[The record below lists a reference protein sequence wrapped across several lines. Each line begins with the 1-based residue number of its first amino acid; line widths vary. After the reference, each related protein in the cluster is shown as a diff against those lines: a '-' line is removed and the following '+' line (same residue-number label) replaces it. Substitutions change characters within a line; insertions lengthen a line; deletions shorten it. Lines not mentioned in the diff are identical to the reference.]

1 MKKNLLCV
9 FAMMV
14 VMLFGL
20 TLTASAEEGVTDTEI
35 HIGQWGPQTGP
46 AAPWGAVARG
56 TDAYVK
62 MINAEGGIHGRKIVH
77 HYFDDGYNPAKTIA
91 GVKQLQEEI
100 GMFAYVGGVGTATGL
115 AVKEYILDKKIPWI
129 GPAAGSRHW
138 IQPPN
143 KYLFNT
149 YPLYLGDAQLLCKYA
164 VETMG
169 FKRLA
174 IAYQNDDYGKQGLEG
189 AQKQL
194 AKYGLKLVEQIPLNV
209 ADTDMKPHIM
219 KYSKAKAEAVLLF
232 VTPGPVAR
240 LIGTGK
246 AMKFNPQWLS
256 TTTCGDHPLMMAITK
271 GLYAGTISASF
282 GMMDPKAVGV
292 GNKEDAMNPSLPLL
306 AKIKRDAYDKF
317 AAKEERWGMTYA
329 AGIGFTEP
337 FFEALKRVG
346 RDLTREKLVAELE
359 KIQNYKGIMGN
370 VNYKPFDP
378 TDPLCRIGQQ
388 EIFLVR
394 AEADGTS
401 TILTDW
407 YTTEFIP
414 MGK

>member
-219 KYSKAKAEAVLLF
+219 KYSKAKAEAVLVF
-232 VTPGPVAR
+232 VGPGHVAR

-378 TDPLCRIGQQ
+378 NDPLCRIGQQ

>member
-1 MKKNLLCV
+1 
-9 FAMMV
+9 
-14 VMLFGL
+14 VMILGL

-35 HIGQWGPQTGP
+35 HIGQWGPMTGP

-56 TDAYVK
+56 TDAYFK
-62 MINAEGGIHGRKIVH
+62 MINAEGGIHGRKLVH

-91 GVKQLQEEI
+91 GVKQLQEDI
-100 GMFAYVGGVGTATGL
+100 GMFAYVSGVGTAPGL
-115 AVKEYILDKKIPWI
+115 AVKDYLMERKIIWF
-129 GPAAGSRHW
+129 GPSAGSRHW

-149 YPLYLGDAQLLCKYA
+149 YPLYLGDAQLLCKYGH
-164 VETMG
+164 ETMG
-169 FKRLA
+169 FKKFA

-194 AKYGLKLVEQIPLNV
+194 AKYGLTLVEQIPVNV

-219 KYSKAKAEAVLLF
+219 KLKKAEAEAVLVF
-232 VTPGPVAR
+232 VGPGHVAR

-246 AMKFNPQWLS
+246 AMQFNPQWLS

-282 GMMDPKAVGV
+282 GMIDPKQVGI
-292 GNKEDAMNPSLPLL
+292 GNEEYSKTPSLPLL
-306 AKIKRDAYDKF
+306 AKYKRDAFDKF
-317 AAKEERWGMTYA
+317 AAKEERWGMTFA
-329 AGIGFTEP
+329 AGIGYVEP
-337 FFEALKRVG
+337 FVEALKRVG

-359 KIQNYKGIMGN
+359 KIQNFKGIMGN
-370 VNYKPFDP
+370 VSFKPFDP
-378 TDPLCRIGQQ
+378 NDPLCRIGPQ
-388 EIFLVR
+388 EILLVR
-394 AEADGTS
+394 AEADGGS

-407 YTTEFIP
+407 YTTDFIP
-414 MGK
+414 MGE